1 MSDMPRKPDLRM
13 YLVVK
18 NSPDNPKGS
27 WIPMG
32 AAWENADGKGFNL
45 SIDFLP
51 IRMPGKH
58 YSFVLREP
66 LADPAE
72 DNPGPPQDNTVFEE

>member
-1 MSDMPRKPDLRM
+1 MTNSARKPDLRL

-18 NSPDNPKGS
+18 NAADQPKGT

-32 AAWENADGKGFNL
+32 AAWQNSDGKGFSL

-51 IRMPGKH
+51 IRMPGKI
-58 YSFVLREP
+58 YDFVLRAPLDDQTDGGPTEP
-66 LADPAE
+66 VAE
-72 DNPGPPQDNTVFEE
+72 DPDF

>member
-1 MSDMPRKPDLRM
+1 M

-18 NSPDNPKGS
+18 NSADQPRGT

-32 AAWENADGKGFNL
+32 AAWQNSDGKGFSL

-51 IRMPGKH
+51 IRMPGKI
-58 YSFVLREP
+58 YDFVLRAPLDDQSDEVPTASIPEEP
-66 LADPAE
+66 D
-72 DNPGPPQDNTVFEE
+72 F